1 MENNG
6 QGENDQ
12 SVNNNNNNESDLYA
26 NPFSNFNETEN
37 VNNDQNQQKENGI
50 NKNINIAAENQINL
64 NENKKTVDLILDKN
78 QIMENNQNIKHD
90 NINTNIKL
98 SEDNNI
104 KEKEKINIQEQKPKY
119 FTIKETGSNIYI
131 ENTKKMTTMSI
142 EKSLNKLYV
151 VKDIN
156 EMLNLNITKSYS
168 VDAVLG
174 IIDINGNNKYILV
187 VSSSKLIANI
197 IGADIYNILDVDLIK
212 ITLFDETENERNRI
226 HGVKKLFQ
234 SKNFYYSNKIDLCQN
249 LFIKNRK
256 NVIND
261 FCINSSL
268 LKLFFDNFIPSDFY
282 TKIIYGYIG
291 FKKNLEIKKEK
302 NLVMVDNLI
311 IERVNKHLKFNSD
324 ITNQMKQI
332 EFICMYKKHNVNSQ
346 NKNKYNI
353 NIFTFVFYVSN
364 EIANSKVPFNPW
376 NNFIMTELSQY
387 PNIACIIHNN
397 INMNLNNNI
406 NINNNSIKNIIFNSN
421 QFGLKI
427 KLLNFTSD
435 WKKNLFFDSNNNSND
450 FIKSGSI
457 NPNQIQEYIFW
468 FIDINNQFNEK
479 DYCFNTIIRL
489 MWKSMQQQI
498 NFMNLGINIGQFNEN
513 NNEIICNKFK
523 ELIMN
528 YHNDLDINKKPIYK
542 SQMRKQLQKVFDYYF
557 NNYNKLNNSKINIY
571 ASNFGNNNNNQN
583 NNLIINLSD
592 SNNFNKNNLNAYQNV
607 NMNQNN
613 NFANPFLQNKNN
625 QINQNYKNLKPGTQI
640 LCSRQMNINNM
651 NTNLNKQFVIPKKL
665 NLLCITW
672 NVGGIS
678 SEKKYDIRDLF
689 TQNIFYK
696 NNKVPDMIIIG
707 LQEIVELDIYNI
719 LSITTNEESVSDWTK
734 NIISTIN
741 SIFPYTFKQISVQ
754 NLVGIFYIC
763 LAQSHLKDKIEIIG
777 KNVIKTGLFG
787 TLGNKGYLTLNL
799 KLFKNTEISFAVAHL
814 EAGKNSNE
822 QRTSTLKQILNTK
835 IGDQDYDE
843 DSNEGKKFKNSDCWI
858 ILGDL
863 NFRIE
868 NTFEKCFEFIQKK
881 EYQQLMEFDQLYL
894 SRLKDGGL
902 VDINEPQINFPPTYK
917 YISGSNKYVND
928 IENLRT
934 PSWTDR
940 ILFCHKNNIR
950 NLNYSSIPTIMYS
963 DHRPVQASFEIDIKQ
978 QNIKDNINL
987 NQNMNSYRNNNN
999 NFNPNFGY
1007 NNNNNVNYG
1016 NSNYNMNNQNNFGN
1030 NNYNTNNFRNI
1041 NDFNAYMNNYKNN
1054 YNNNQWNGNWNNN
1067 NYNNNINSHRNFNH
1081 PKINNN
1087 YNFNNNNNQI
1097 NKNINSNNIN
1107 NINNQINQNNNN
1119 DKNIFYQ
1126 RTNSTGKNIN
1136 QPKNF
1141 DKINK
1146 NKTLAFFD
1154 KKESNNN
1161 KNTNNNNDDNDN
1173 IENMMKFFK

>member
-1 MENNG
+1 M
-6 QGENDQ
+6 
-12 SVNNNNNNESDLYA
+12 
-26 NPFSNFNETEN
+26 
-37 VNNDQNQQKENGI
+37 
-50 NKNINIAAENQINL
+50 
-64 NENKKTVDLILDKN
+64 
-78 QIMENNQNIKHD
+78 
-90 NINTNIKL
+90 
-98 SEDNNI
+98 
-104 KEKEKINIQEQKPKY
+104 
-119 FTIKETGSNIYI
+119 
-131 ENTKKMTTMSI
+131 
-142 EKSLNKLYV
+142 
-151 VKDIN
+151 
-156 EMLNLNITKSYS
+156 
-168 VDAVLG
+168 
-174 IIDINGNNKYILV
+174 
-187 VSSSKLIANI
+187 
-197 IGADIYNILDVDLIK
+197 
-212 ITLFDETENERNRI
+212 
-226 HGVKKLFQ
+226 
-234 SKNFYYSNKIDLCQN
+234 
-249 LFIKNRK
+249 
-256 NVIND
+256 
-261 FCINSSL
+261 
-268 LKLFFDNFIPSDFY
+268 
-282 TKIIYGYIG
+282 
-291 FKKNLEIKKEK
+291 
-302 NLVMVDNLI
+302 
-311 IERVNKHLKFNSD
+311 
-324 ITNQMKQI
+324 
-332 EFICMYKKHNVNSQ
+332 
-346 NKNKYNI
+346 
-353 NIFTFVFYVSN
+353 
-364 EIANSKVPFNPW
+364 
-376 NNFIMTELSQY
+376 
-387 PNIACIIHNN
+387 
-397 INMNLNNNI
+397 
-406 NINNNSIKNIIFNSN
+406 
-421 QFGLKI
+421 
-427 KLLNFTSD
+427 
-435 WKKNLFFDSNNNSND
+435 
-450 FIKSGSI
+450 
-457 NPNQIQEYIFW
+457 
-468 FIDINNQFNEK
+468 
-479 DYCFNTIIRL
+479 
-489 MWKSMQQQI
+489 
-498 NFMNLGINIGQFNEN
+498 
-513 NNEIICNKFK
+513 
-523 ELIMN
+523 
-528 YHNDLDINKKPIYK
+528 
-542 SQMRKQLQKVFDYYF
+542 
-557 NNYNKLNNSKINIY
+557 
-571 ASNFGNNNNNQN
+571 NQN
-583 NNLIINLSD
+583 N
-592 SNNFNKNNLNAYQNV
+592 
-607 NMNQNN
+607 NN
-613 NFANPFLQNKNN
+613 NFANPFLPNKNN

-640 LCSRQMNINNM
+640 LSSRQMNINNI
-651 NTNLNKQFVIPKKL
+651 NTNLNQQFVIPKKL

-754 NLVGIFYIC
+754 NLVGIYYIC

-843 DSNEGKKFKNSDCWI
+843 DSNEGKKFKNSDFWI

-868 NTFEKCFEFIQKK
+868 NTFEKSFEFIQRR

-917 YISGSNKYVND
+917 YMSDSDNYVND
-928 IENLRT
+928 SENLRT

-963 DHRPVQASFEIDIKQ
+963 DHRPVQAAFEIDIKQ

-987 NQNMNSYRNNNN
+987 NQNMNSFRNNNN

-1016 NSNYNMNNQNNFGN
+1016 NSNYNMKNQNNFGN

-1054 YNNNQWNGNWNNN
+1054 YNNNNQWNGNWNNN

-1087 YNFNNNNNQI
+1087 YNFNNNNQI
-1097 NKNINSNNIN
+1097 NKNINLNNNIN
-1107 NINNQINQNNNN
+1107 KQMNQNNN
-1119 DKNIFYQ
+1119 DKNNFYH

-1146 NKTLAFFD
+1146 NKTLAFLD